1 MCQFSY
7 DVIYF
12 YGITNGIATYR
23 RETGIGY
30 ARDWPEAME
39 KLFGFYGDDLIAVK
53 HLELFDGHAVIP
65 LPQDVIDN
73 VVGDKYYDPVS
84 GASYLC
90 TESGEK
96 IG

>member
-12 YGITNGIATYR
+12 YGTTNGIDTYR

-30 ARDWPEAME
+30 ARDWPEAMSH
-39 KLFGFYGDDLIAVK
+39 LFNFYGDDLIAVK
-53 HLELFDGHAVIP
+53 HLELFDGHEIIP
-65 LPQDVIDN
+65 LPQSVIDK
-73 VVGDKYYDPVS
+73 VVGDEYYGPTS
-84 GASYLC
+84 EASYLC
-90 TESGEK
+90 SASGEK